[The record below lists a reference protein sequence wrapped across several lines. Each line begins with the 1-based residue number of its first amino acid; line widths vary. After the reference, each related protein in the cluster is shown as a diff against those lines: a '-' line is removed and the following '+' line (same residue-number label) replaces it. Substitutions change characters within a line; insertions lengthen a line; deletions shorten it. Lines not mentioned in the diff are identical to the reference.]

1 MILPAITV
9 GCLIGLLFSI
19 QKTLK
24 IRHQKKLLLEDS
36 FINNASIITAPSA
49 HLNLPISVIGTSLTY
64 NLKLTS
70 DNLLSDSCYLRLEH
84 FDQAVQFCNDE
95 GMLLTNI

>member
-36 FINNASIITAPSA
+36 NASIITAPSA

-95 GMLLTNI
+95 GVLLTNI